1 MLNVIYNSSVCA
13 VLMVKCTNKAII
25 KGIYEVEV
33 KYGHNTKLVFGDF
46 YTSHFCFVKSQQDN
60 VDLLSINGN

>member
-1 MLNVIYNSSVCA
+1 MLFTILACVPWYY
-13 VLMVKCTNKAII
+13 MKEKCTHKAII

-33 KYGHNTKLVFGDF
+33 KYGHNTKLVIGDF